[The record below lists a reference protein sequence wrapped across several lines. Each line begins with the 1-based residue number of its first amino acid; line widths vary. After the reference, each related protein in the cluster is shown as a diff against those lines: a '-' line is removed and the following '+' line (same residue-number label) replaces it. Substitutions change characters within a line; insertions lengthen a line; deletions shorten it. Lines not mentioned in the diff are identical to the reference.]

1 MSHQDNPEILGEK
14 IIGLGETSMRKN
26 YYPELQRKLLDLQ
39 RFKSLTDSINDVL
52 MIFSVEDLVTIDI
65 NKYTERV
72 FSIKYE
78 DIVGKSLYEYS
89 QTGFFKFLYENI
101 NALLNKI
108 LQSDSM
114 VIYYYAD
121 DKTLSLEI
129 NLKTVNFVDVNY
141 LLLIGRNITQ
151 RVKAIRALQ
160 ESERMYKELVESMP
174 MIFFEI
180 DLDFKIKFTNKYGLQ
195 KLGYNLND
203 LVKINAFD
211 LIVPEEHE
219 KVKIN
224 IQRKLNGEMVTPTEY
239 TIKKSDGVLMP
250 VIIESSAVIKDGK
263 VTGLRG
269 FIMDISD
276 RKQLEYERQ
285 RISKLDSLS
294 LLTAGIAHD
303 FNNILTVIIGNI
315 SLASMIIDGEDKAYK
330 YLQKASNAVN
340 MAKDLTEKL
349 LLFSKGIEP
358 NKKIISTE
366 KIIRETVDLCLYN
379 KTTKCIIDIPE
390 DLVNID
396 ADSVQIGQVFQ
407 NLIINAEQAMPKGGT
422 IKITGKNID
431 LSENNIYN
439 LPKGK
444 YVEITVSDEGIGI
457 SKENLQRI
465 FEPYFTTK
473 DKGNGLG
480 LATAYGIIKKH
491 GGFINVTSVVGVGTT
506 FVIYL
511 PSSMS

>member
-1 MSHQDNPEILGEK
+1 
-14 IIGLGETSMRKN
+14 
-26 YYPELQRKLLDLQ
+26 
-39 RFKSLTDSINDVL
+39 
-52 MIFSVEDLVTIDI
+52 
-65 NKYTERV
+65 
-72 FSIKYE
+72 
-78 DIVGKSLYEYS
+78 
-89 QTGFFKFLYENI
+89 
-101 NALLNKI
+101 
-108 LQSDSM
+108 
-114 VIYYYAD
+114 
-121 DKTLSLEI
+121 
-129 NLKTVNFVDVNY
+129 
-141 LLLIGRNITQ
+141 
-151 RVKAIRALQ
+151 
-160 ESERMYKELVESMP
+160 
-174 MIFFEI
+174 
-180 DLDFKIKFTNKYGLQ
+180 
-195 KLGYNLND
+195 
-203 LVKINAFD
+203 
-211 LIVPEEHE
+211 
-219 KVKIN
+219 
-224 IQRKLNGEMVTPTEY
+224 
-239 TIKKSDGVLMP
+239 P

-349 LLFSKGIEP
+349 LMFSKGIEP
-358 NKKIISTE
+358 NKKIISAE